1 MTSTRFVGARPPS
14 PYNVFAHTPQRQHI
28 LVTGGFSSLGRS
40 LVRDLLLLGGES
52 GAEEDSQTGTR
63 GKFGLSGLWGPD
75 DEEVDEYADD
85 FSDIAGPKKI
95 KEIDAKKGIIVTVLD
110 TTNRST
116 ELDDMLRH
124 SPLYHRSRIGFNL
137 PDPSGGFGQ
146 SWTGPSRQDEDK
158 AQDKSAKNYDGT
170 PPLEFIDPRSADFSS
185 SEVSL
190 ASFIAKGR
198 LRIVRGD
205 SRDSE
210 QILQL
215 LRPHSSP
222 PIGKIS
228 KRDERKSKFGK
239 KPKRPHYEEDPATA
253 LPPVSGIFHLA
264 GYENTDCKLKNPR
277 DCADLERGG
286 LRAVAEAV
294 GQMDDYARP
303 WIVAGDRGNL
313 EQPEVAQWLRRADK
327 SDRAQADVPIVT
339 PLQTASTTGLSTDS
353 PAKEKGKRSL
363 KSRSLYDSTAYI
375 SPIAELARKTRVHA
389 LSLRLPP
396 NSHIF
401 GDSFAARSLPIPHL
415 VHSAIGHL
423 PIVLDE
429 DTFPSMNVRVF
440 ENSTFDQTYLEK
452 AVTRSV
458 WDNTGVVYIDDVV
471 EAFIAAGELLSR
483 ASNAEYVSRLSMLAE
498 VDIVP
503 PSRSYSAVP
512 LYASSG
518 SKSVAEETLDW
529 IIQLTKSASPV
540 GFVQSRG
547 ALGGR
552 ETLQGRPLDRSLARS
567 ILGTTPSTPIP
578 LALKAYIRSLLGRQ
592 ASFFDQHITEACAP
606 PHDLRTLNDA
616 LAQLDT
622 CHVQLLG
629 LVSGENIVL
638 ACNPDYDHTPA
649 TSPLVLANA
658 VPYTEKLSQV
668 KLRSRWGP
676 VGKTEV
682 GLFCPFGTNGA
693 DERLVWL
700 ESTETLEGRWATQS
714 EALNLQAEST
724 TIWSYNNFEVNFVRR
739 DMRSFTL
746 SILQYPQAGPEA
758 PKRRMVFTVD
768 NSKKTS
774 DTTMKDVLNL
784 GWQLLAETEP
794 DWQTMEWRVNPIC
807 CADKQPHLINGFT
820 FLQEDRKYRLLYLR
834 YTSFGTDLTMFS
846 LRSLADISG
855 ALSVCRRLEFS
866 SGVNLRAGKMQRST
880 IRSRVQQKAQYLE

>member
-14 PYNVFAHTPQRQHI
+14 PYHVFAHTPQRQHI

-52 GAEEDSQTGTR
+52 GAEEEGQSSTK
-63 GKFGLSGLWGPD
+63 GKFGLSGLWGSD

-85 FSDIAGPKKI
+85 YSDMSAPKKA

-110 TTNRST
+110 TTNRSM

-137 PDPSGGFGQ
+137 PDATAAFGS
-146 SWTGPSRQDEDK
+146 SWGSAPKYEDDKVQD
-158 AQDKSAKNYDGT
+158 QSAKDFDGT

-198 LRIVRGD
+198 LRIVKGD
-205 SRDSE
+205 SRNSE

-215 LRPHSSP
+215 LRPHTSASSV
-222 PIGKIS
+222 KIAS
-228 KRDERKSKFGK
+228 RNEEKSRFGK
-239 KPKRPHYEEDPATA
+239 KPKRPHYEEDPAAA

-286 LRAVAEAV
+286 LRAVADAV
-294 GQMDDYARP
+294 SQIDDYARP
-303 WIVAGDRGNL
+303 WVVAGDRGNL
-313 EQPEVAQWLRRADK
+313 EQPEVAQWLRGAK
-327 SDRAQADVPIVT
+327 ESHVAQADAPVIT
-339 PLQTASTTGLSTDS
+339 PLQAVSVEDISGATTV
-353 PAKEKGKRSL
+353 KEKQKRSL
-363 KSRSLYDSTAYI
+363 TSRSLYDSATYI
-375 SPIAELARKTRVHA
+375 SPIAELASKRRVHA

-401 GDSFAARSLPIPHL
+401 GDSFAARTLPIPHL

-440 ENSTFDQTYLEK
+440 ENSTFDKSSLEK

-483 ASNAEYVSRLSMLAE
+483 TSNAEYVSRMSLLAE

-503 PSRSYSAVP
+503 PSRTPSAVP
-512 LYASSG
+512 LYASTGGRSI
-518 SKSVAEETLDW
+518 AEETLDW

-540 GFVQSRG
+540 GYVQSRS

-552 ETLQGRPLDRSLARS
+552 ETLQGRPLDRSKARS
-567 ILGTTPSTPIP
+567 ILGTTPSTPLP

-592 ASFFDQHITEACAP
+592 ASFFDQQITEACAP

-622 CHVQLLG
+622 CNVQLLG
-629 LVSGENIVL
+629 LVSGENLVL

-676 VGKTEV
+676 VGKVEV

-768 NSKKTS
+768 NSRKSS

-794 DWQTMEWRVNPIC
+794 DWQTMEWRVNPVC
-807 CADKQPHLINGFT
+807 CADKQPHPVKGFT
-820 FLQEDRKYRLLYLR
+820 FLQEDRK
-834 YTSFGTDLTMFS
+834 
-846 LRSLADISG
+846 
-855 ALSVCRRLEFS
+855 
-866 SGVNLRAGKMQRST
+866 
-880 IRSRVQQKAQYLE
+880 